1 MNIYKKYKKN
11 VRKYYFEVNK
21 KKDEDI
27 IKHLDSME
35 NRGKYIRDLIW
46 QDMLRHAYE
55 VLVEEGEIKDDAD
68 EK

>member
-27 IKHLDSME
+27 INHLDSME

-46 QDMLRHAYE
+46 QDMQRNTQE
-55 VLVEEGEIKDDAD
+55 VLAEEGEAGDHAD
-68 EK
+68 S

>member
-46 QDMLRHAYE
+46 QDMLRHSYE

-68 EK
+68 KR

>member
-46 QDMLRHAYE
+46 QDMLRNTQE
-55 VLVEEGEIKDDAD
+55 VLAEEGEAGDNAD
-68 EK
+68 S

>member
-46 QDMLRHAYE
+46 QDMIENGYE
-55 VLVEEGEIKDDAD
+55 EECGDGDRVD
-68 EK
+68 